1 MLHALILFLLG
12 LVLLP
17 QLASSGTWS
26 CSVQS
31 NITMVPNIALAQPQY
46 GSASFI
52 KADLAEPWPV
62 LQSRGRQLRVVRYCF
77 ETEEARNLLNCK
89 IQDALSLWSRG
100 LGYPGNGHSLAWL
113 EVNGGKTAD
122 PPFKYHLCY
131 HDMGY
136 LGLGLKW
143 NDKVKDDTL
152 VIRHVGD
159 TSESLATVGYK
170 GINKGEHPHSLA
182 LGTHAS
188 IPVVAHEVRHTI
200 KSLVY
205 PILTEPA
212 WTWFVKPFLVISQTD
227 VTSIRNDT

>member
-1 MLHALILFLLG
+1 
-12 LVLLP
+12 
-17 QLASSGTWS
+17 
-26 CSVQS
+26 
-31 NITMVPNIALAQPQY
+31 MVPNIALAQPQY